1 MKTDQLDELRDP
13 APETEGEAARLVVGE
28 CVVGP
33 RGVAVA

>member
-13 APETEGEAARLVVGE
+13 ETEAEAARLVVGE